1 MNEDLMV
8 EQTPDRDLTLGP
20 IGSRVIF
27 ENDLVRVW
35 ELAVEP
41 GKSKGLHR
49 HDLPYVI
56 VPLTAGEI
64 EIQSIDGHVVCPKE
78 QVGEAIWRE
87 AGEIHDLRNLGSTT
101 YRNVLV
107 EIKSQKVSGE

>member
-1 MNEDLMV
+1 MLQPDQDLK
-8 EQTPDRDLTLGP
+8 LGA
-20 IGSRVIF
+20 IGNRVIF
-27 ENDLVRVW
+27 ENDLVRIW

-56 VPLTAGEI
+56 VPLTEGSIEI
-64 EIQSIDGHVVCPKE
+64 ESIDGKVIRPQEKL
-78 QVGEAIWRE
+78 GEAIWRE
-87 AGEIHDLRNLGSTT
+87 AGEIHDLRNLGTAT

-107 EIKSQKVSGE
+107 EIKSQRIANSE

>member
-1 MNEDLMV
+1 MAQARPANDLV
-8 EQTPDRDLTLGP
+8 LGP
-20 IGSRVIF
+20 IGNRVIF

-56 VPLTAGEI
+56 VPLTDGKIEI
-64 EIQSIDGHVVCPKE
+64 ESIDGRVYRPHDR
-78 QVGEAIWRE
+78 VGEAIWRD
-87 AGEIHDLRNLGSTT
+87 AGEIHDLKNLGDST

-107 EIKSQKVSGE
+107 EIKPQAKAP

>member
-1 MNEDLMV
+1 MLQQKPDQDLA
-8 EQTPDRDLTLGP
+8 LGP
-20 IGSRVIF
+20 IGNRVIF

-56 VPLTAGEI
+56 VPLTEGRIEI
-64 EIQSIDGHVVCPKE
+64 ESIDGRVYRPQEK
-78 QVGEAIWRE
+78 VGEAIWRE
-87 AGEIHDLRNLGSTT
+87 AGEVHDLRNLGNAT

-107 EIKSQKVSGE
+107 EIKSQRTGSSE

>member
-1 MNEDLMV
+1 MARAQAVSDL
-8 EQTPDRDLTLGP
+8 ELGP
-20 IGSRVIF
+20 IGNRVIF

-41 GKSKGLHR
+41 GMNKGLHR

-56 VPLTAGEI
+56 VPMTTGTI
-64 EIQSIDGHVVCPKE
+64 EIRSIDGKVYRPQEKI
-78 QVGEAIWRE
+78 GEAIWRD
-87 AGEIHDLRNLGSTT
+87 AGEIHDLFNLGDTV

-107 EIKSQKVSGE
+107 EIKAQGKE